1 SHSQSPSQD
10 SARNRPTA
18 VASEVNA
25 GHTRSQKIVQRAR
38 LSVASS
44 RARVASG
51 DRGGGG
57 GGGPALGK
65 VASVTRIPSFS
76 GPAYRHHTYQQ
87 GNMRAG
93 SRHQNPLAI
102 MLCKFKAR
110 AAGGRAAAVPRSH
123 GNPYSPV
130 QTSTS
135 EFNERSEQQ
144 SSPAPEY
151 SGPLWLRVQPQ
162 RVEQATD

>member
-1 SHSQSPSQD
+1 MRLSASRIPGRRTDRNGHAAITAIAAQAITATARPSGGSHSQSPSQD

-44 RARVASG
+44 SARVASG

-102 MLCKFKAR
+102 MLCNFKAR
-110 AAGGRAAAVPRSH
+110 AAGGRAAAVSR
-123 GNPYSPV
+123 
-130 QTSTS
+130 
-135 EFNERSEQQ
+135 
-144 SSPAPEY
+144 
-151 SGPLWLRVQPQ
+151 
-162 RVEQATD
+162 